1 MSTMWMVRSGRGAA
15 YAEDFVTSGHVAI
28 GWPAMG
34 PIEPTA
40 TKVEIERKMVAAY
53 PEAKPA
59 TLPVWVGN
67 VYRFLHE
74 VSSGDTVVTFDPEKR
89 LYFIGT
95 VQQGLTW
102 RDHPL
107 SRVRPVIWESNTPR
121 DVLSVTTR
129 NSLGSIVSLFRIGSE
144 AAAELRQKTVP
155 LGSEPLIARSE
166 PEGVESASE
175 FSLLADTLAKADGFI
190 EDRVAKLDWQDLQ
203 ELVAGILRAMGY
215 RTRVADPGPDRGV
228 DVFASPDGLG
238 LEEPRIFVEVKHMPT
253 TPIGAPQ
260 LRSFLG
266 GRKSGDRCLYVATG
280 GFTKDARYEADRSVI
295 PLTLIALPELRQ
307 LLVAYYEGLDAAT
320 TALVPLK
327 RLYWPAD

>member
-1 MSTMWMVRSGRGAA
+1 MSTMWMVRSGQDAA
-15 YAEDFVTSGHVAI
+15 YVEEFVSGGHVAI
-28 GWPAMG
+28 GWPAIG

-40 TKVEIERKMVAAY
+40 SKVEIERRMAAAY

-74 VSSGDTVVTFDPEKR
+74 LSPGDTVVTFDPEKR
-89 LYFIGT
+89 LYFVGT

-107 SRVRPVIWESNTPR
+107 PRVRPVIWESSTPR

-129 NSLGSIVSLFRIGSE
+129 NTLGSIVSLFKIGSE
-144 AAAELRQKTVP
+144 AAAELRQRSVP
-155 LGSEPLIARSE
+155 LGTKPPVAKPGPQGAEP
-166 PEGVESASE
+166 ASE
-175 FSLLADTLAKADGFI
+175 FSLLADTLAKADQFI
-190 EDRVAKLDWQDLQ
+190 EDRIAKLDWQELQ
-203 ELVAGILRAMGY
+203 ELIAGVLRAMGY
-215 RTRVADPGPDRGV
+215 RSKVADAGPDRGV

-238 LEEPRIFVEVKHMPT
+238 LEEPRIFVEVKHQPT
-253 TPIGAPQ
+253 TPIGAQQ

-266 GRKSGDRCLYVATG
+266 GRKSGDRCLYVSTG
-280 GFTKDARYEADRSVI
+280 GYTKDARYEADRSVI
-295 PLTLIALPELRQ
+295 PLTLLALPELRQ
-307 LLVAYYEGLDAAT
+307 LLVDYYESLDAAT
-320 TALVPLK
+320 TALIPLK